1 MLIGRSIPIGVLSIG
16 KTTRSINH
24 CCNSFSGSDLS
35 ELMQV
40 IKMISQVNH
49 SWIINDFDDYDND
62 NDNDDNDDD
71 DDDDDPRRQSRAAPR
86 R

>member
-1 MLIGRSIPIGVLSIG
+1 
-16 KTTRSINH
+16 
-24 CCNSFSGSDLS
+24 
-35 ELMQV
+35 MQV

-62 NDNDDNDDD
+62 NDNNDNDDD